1 MEWSGSTYGPWNAR
15 SSLKPCARPKHQST
29 APLRTYD
36 IINHWIKRSFL
47 LILCSSAGDA
57 LLSLS
62 KRFKNTLNIPE
73 RIKLLIFWRD
83 LNMGPTILVQIVEE
97 FRFVINQLADEK
109 FMRRRDVKHVRPTRV
124 AVECWELIN
133 FMCFQY
139 HNTYVQLTPSTGWV
153 VC

>member
-1 MEWSGSTYGPWNAR
+1 
-15 SSLKPCARPKHQST
+15 
-29 APLRTYD
+29 
-36 IINHWIKRSFL
+36 
-47 LILCSSAGDA
+47 
-57 LLSLS
+57 
-62 KRFKNTLNIPE
+62 
-73 RIKLLIFWRD
+73 
-83 LNMGPTILVQIVEE
+83 MGPTILVQIVEE